1 LFWGPGLND
10 VIQKTLIL
18 PHLWRHPQKSSNP
31 KLPNFFNWNYKTFH
45 IFRGFE

>member
-1 LFWGPGLND
+1 MTSP
-10 VIQKTLIL
+10 T
-18 PHLWRHPQKSSNP
+18 KSSNP